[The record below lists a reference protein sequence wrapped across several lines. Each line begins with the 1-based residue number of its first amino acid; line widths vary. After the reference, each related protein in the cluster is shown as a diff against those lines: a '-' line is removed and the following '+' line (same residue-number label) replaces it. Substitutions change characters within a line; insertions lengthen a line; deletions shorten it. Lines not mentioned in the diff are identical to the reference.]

1 MGSHG
6 HNLDAVL
13 EVQGAEETSFLLSP
27 TATTLAK
34 EWKHLVLHL
43 LGEGKSAAYLT
54 LSHLG
59 GTFRASLDSVRPG
72 VGWKINLIFHLSE
85 TVGVGCCCWCLITA
99 G

>member
-1 MGSHG
+1 MKTHLTMGSHG

-54 LSHLG
+54 LSALRWDIQSITRFCEARRGLEDQPHLPP
-59 GTFRASLDSVRPG
+59 L
-72 VGWKINLIFHLSE
+72 
-85 TVGVGCCCWCLITA
+85 
-99 G
+99 